1 VITSKSQDRTLEQK
15 RGNKARQG
23 WLISVTWAAMQTKS
37 KLMDGSDD
45 VRAVQGVVL
54 GALIIIS
61 SIPPCMQHAMPVWIL
76 NPLICEATSLVPVV
90 LLLVLK
96 HVCTELE

>member
-1 VITSKSQDRTLEQK
+1 MGGDA
-15 RGNKARQG
+15 N
-23 WLISVTWAAMQTKS
+23 KS

-45 VRAVQGVVL
+45 VRTVQAVVL
-54 GALIIIS
+54 GAFIIIS

-76 NPLICEATSLVPVV
+76 NPLICEATSLVLVV

-96 HVCTELE
+96 YAWAVFSWPKLGPPKSA